1 MFVEFG
7 RMPPSYPVQESPYMP
22 SPVLSTWKEIAAYL
36 GRGVRTVQRW
46 EKELGFPIRRP
57 VGINKHVILAVPEEI
72 DKWVQSQGIREATD
86 ENEIKSLRE
95 RVKILE
101 AENEEL
107 RQQIERTKKK
117 PVPTV
122 KGA

>member
-1 MFVEFG
+1 
-7 RMPPSYPVQESPYMP
+7 MP